1 MNSFMILV
9 WILGA
14 NKTIFICVNKPP
26 MLFQY
31 LMVGAFIAYL
41 RMLWEDPDSI
51 LHHFIE
57 DKEDEK

>member
-1 MNSFMILV
+1 MKMVLFAPNIQTSI
-9 WILGA
+9 I
-14 NKTIFICVNKPP
+14 NEFISTVPP